1 MSESTFPDVKLKDP
15 VESSKKET
23 TIYTIKVSDYLGPEY
38 ISLFNDIARFLII
51 QISIQ
56 TLLVTIDPGAYS
68 LFSADFLILLM
79 FIVIGVMAYW
89 LVFRKIIS
97 FV

>member
-15 VESSKKET
+15 VETLDKET
-23 TIYTIKVSDYLGPEY
+23 AIYTIKVSDHLGPEY

-68 LFSADFLILLM
+68 LFSADFFILLM